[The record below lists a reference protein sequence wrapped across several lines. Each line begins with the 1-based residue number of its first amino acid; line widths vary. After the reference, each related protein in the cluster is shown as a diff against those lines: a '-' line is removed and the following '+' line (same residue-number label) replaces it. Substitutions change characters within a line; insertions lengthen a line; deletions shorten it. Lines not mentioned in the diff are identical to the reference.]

1 MSLKDRS
8 FPVSPGTVLSVF
20 CLLLYSAGFIRIEKK
35 FNDYEERLK
44 TVEKVM
50 PHDQM
55 KQAKTELA
63 SIIKFKE
70 GNYRL
75 SVCCMFIVLLVI
87 IKH

>member
-35 FNDYEERLK
+35 FNDYDERLK
-44 TVEKVM
+44 TVEEVM

-63 SIIKFKE
+63 SIIKE

-75 SVCCMFIVLLVI
+75 SVRCMFIVLLVI

>member
-1 MSLKDRS
+1 M
-8 FPVSPGTVLSVF
+8 LSVF
-20 CLLLYSAGFIRIEKK
+20 CLLLYSVGFIRIEKK

-63 SIIKFKE
+63 SIIKE

-75 SVCCMFIVLLVI
+75 CMLHVYRVASY
-87 IKH
+87 H